1 MQGSA
6 GVALRPHGVSLVPSQ
21 LMYRARATTL
31 VGPRVLQ
38 GSAAS
43 RLSVAAATER
53 CAAAME
59 GVAHTSV
66 QAHVSTTVARRQKVA
81 AEFQDF
87 LDALPEEFGVT
98 WATVGPEH
106 ILWYAQEWLPKHVGA
121 SCASIA

>member
-1 MQGSA
+1 MPTLA
-6 GVALRPHGVSLVPSQ
+6 VHGLSSLPSQ
-21 LMYRARATTL
+21 LMFRARASTL

-38 GSAAS
+38 RSAAS

-59 GVAHTSV
+59 GVARTSV
-66 QAHVSTTVARRQKVA
+66 HAHVSTTVARRQKVS

-98 WATVGPEH
+98 WATAGPEH
-106 ILWYAQEWLPKHVGA
+106 VLWYAQEWLPKHVGTFHVH
-121 SCASIA
+121 SGQ